1 MFLQKFKDHPNFLN
15 LSNELH
21 IDTSVFE
28 AVKNLQCEVEMAG
41 NRLDM
46 TFKQVERTLMIAQL
60 EIPNN
65 QQQLQQQPQQTANQQ
80 HHTSI
85 TNNKLIHN
93 TYSNQQNPQS
103 LAIPQHHINSIYNM
117 LLKEYQH

>member
-1 MFLQKFKDHPNFLN
+1 MNCILLQKFKEHPNFLN

-65 QQQLQQQPQQTANQQ
+65 QQQQQQRQQQTGNPQQHQHQQQVHPQ
-80 HHTSI
+80 HHT
-85 TNNKLIHN
+85 
-93 TYSNQQNPQS
+93 QQTPQQH
-103 LAIPQHHINSIYNM
+103 PQHYAS
-117 LLKEYQH
+117 